1 MENQKSCSMVGSL
14 IFYKKK
20 FGIMLIRAYGK
31 EEGKG
36 SVERSCIFKGFGH
49 KVSKVNGDWYR
60 LGAS

>member
-1 MENQKSCSMVGSL
+1 MVGSL